1 MTRLKDGFPLSDEAN
16 GAARWAAFFRGFGT
30 IVLVAN
36 SDAVRIDAL
45 RSRYGEDTL
54 FVFFNKV
61 YKVLDRAFDGPSL
74 LVARSGP
81 AGANIVYRRE
91 VGDVVALLRSPRFH
105 GICNIRAGESERFS
119 APAEFAIPEPVGQLD
134 LAPGLKGFYPSTH
147 LATSGFALALF
158 LVEAAPAARVV
169 LAGFT
174 ARRSQKWKLFA
185 DHDWT
190 FEQIVLRL
198 LIRAGRLESTG
209 AVADDVFGAIARRFP
224 QFTPGEVS
232 TVAGEVLAE
241 RLEGA
246 NLAIDDLLKLTRPQ
260 RRFDALLRRLKP
272 KTRKARLAETKA
284 SQ

>member
-1 MTRLKDGFPLSDEAN
+1 MTGLAEAFPLAGEAD
-16 GAARWAAFFRGFGT
+16 GAARWAAFFGRFET
-30 IVLVAN
+30 ILLVAN
-36 SDAVRIDAL
+36 SDAVRIEAL
-45 RSRYGEDTL
+45 RERYGERAL

-61 YKVLDRAFDGPSL
+61 YKVLDRPFDGEAL

-91 VGDVVALLRSPRFH
+91 VADVVGLVRSPRFH

-119 APAEFAIPEPVGQLD
+119 APAEFAVPEAVGHLD
-134 LAPGLKGFYPSTH
+134 LAPDFQGFYPRTH

-158 LVEAAPAARVV
+158 LIEAAPNARIV

-185 DHDWT
+185 DHNWT

-198 LIRAGRLESTG
+198 LLRAGRLESTG
-209 AVADDVFGAIARRFP
+209 AVADDVLGTISRRFP
-224 QFTPGEVS
+224 QFAPADVS
-232 TVAGEVLAE
+232 AVASEVLAE

-272 KTRKARLAETKA
+272 KTRKAKLAETKA